1 MVVKMFKK
9 ILTRKKAPV
18 SNRKYTKK
26 NTKKKSKKVGG
37 GPAQNTPVA
46 PPPDAAPDP
55 SKKKVRFA
63 PDAAAPPPDAAPDTD
78 TAADPPPAAAA
89 AAAPLVSVRGQLAL
103 DKKKADGK
111 IRREDFEA
119 RAKAR
124 AKANI
129 ENIER
134 AAAADAN
141 AIAADEAAAA
151 DEKYRKSLK
160 GRAEAA
166 GRAVSNA
173 YNSAKSSTKSLGK
186 SLDSAAKGF
195 NEGFNANSLKDEDIS
210 LDELEK
216 MLDEAKKNNASVNEK
231 KQIAAAITNY
241 RKQNNILTNQDGR
254 TPERANMESN
264 LEFNGPLPMLMKTFK
279 KAKVNPGDKSEYFNL
294 DNDSLKKL
302 INYWYGNKRGFFDK
316 VLRGLGVT
324 GPPVPVS
331 EWDVSQVTNMSYL
344 FTEAKDFNENI
355 SSWNVSNVQSMAYM
369 FYESDRFSQNI
380 NDWDV
385 GNVRN
390 MRGMFQRSQKFNSY
404 LDQWDTGRV
413 LDMRDMFKESRKFN
427 RNIDTWNVSN
437 VRNMERMFEN
447 TAYNK
452 PLASWNVMSVVNM
465 AGMFKNNVKFN
476 QPLANWG
483 SSLKSIKNLDAFLYK
498 AKSFN
503 QDLSDWNLSKIGV
516 PESMLFGTTVRQE
529 FYPIGQR
536 VNTQSQNMGLTPSEE
551 KRAREKQVNEQ
562 VEADLNNLKKS
573 QEQAKLSYEKQKR
586 IHDEK
591 LEDFKANLKQA
602 EAQYLRDQKLRENA
616 TKEALAQEEL
626 ELERNRELLK
636 KISGKPDDYKIS
648 RTVEQSRGD
657 AVGDLTPR
665 SSLKGSNNPKDPK
678 DPKDPKQAQNGQYKF
693 NAPAAYDY
701 LRNIGELGELKEND
715 RNTWPKVAIQFLGAH
730 NINANAQDFKEKIQS
745 FSDKKIGNGKIF
757 TQGQGKG
764 KNRGPRR

>member
-26 NTKKKSKKVGG
+26 NTKKKSKKGGGRPGRGRGRGGPGG
-37 GPAQNTPVA
+37 GPGRGRGSSVPGSTRRQGN
-46 PPPDAAPDP
+46 
-55 SKKKVRFA
+55 
-63 PDAAAPPPDAAPDTD
+63 
-78 TAADPPPAAAA
+78 AAAA
-89 AAAPLVSVRGQLAL
+89 AEESPDPPNPDPPPPQQGDVMQGPLT
-103 DKKKADGK
+103 
-111 IRREDFEA
+111 
-119 RAKAR
+119 
-124 AKANI
+124 
-129 ENIER
+129 
-134 AAAADAN
+134 AADTATREKKR
-141 AIAADEAAAA
+141 ADEAESNLDIVLNAKISEEDRQDKA
-151 DEKYRKSLK
+151 LQ
-160 GRAEAA
+160 
-166 GRAVSNA
+166 AV
-173 YNSAKSSTKSLGK
+173 L
-186 SLDSAAKGF
+186 
-195 NEGFNANSLKDEDIS
+195 
-210 LDELEK
+210 
-216 MLDEAKKNNASVNEK
+216 
-231 KQIAAAITNY
+231 TNLS
-241 RKQNNILTNQDGR
+241 KQNSDLTNKDGK

-264 LEFNGPLPMLMKTFK
+264 LKFNEPLPMLMKTFK

-302 INYWYGNKRGFFDK
+302 VNYWYGNKRGFFDK

-324 GPPVPVS
+324 GPPVPVA

-413 LDMRDMFKESRKFN
+413 LDMRDMFKDSRKFN

-465 AGMFKNNVKFN
+465 AGMFRNNVKFN

-483 SSLKSIKNLDAFLYK
+483 SSLKSIKNLDLFLHN

-551 KRAREKQVNEQ
+551 KRSREKQVNAQ
-562 VEADLNNLKKS
+562 VKADLQRLKES
-573 QEQAKLSYEKQKR
+573 QEQAKLSYDKQKM

-591 LEDFKANLKQA
+591 LDKFKENLKQA
-602 EAQYLRDQKLRENA
+602 EAQYQKEQKLRENA

-626 ELERNRELLK
+626 ELTRNRALLGD
-636 KISGKPDDYKIS
+636 ISGKPDDYKRS
-648 RTVEQSRGD
+648 RSVAEARKDALSASRASYDYQTGPEKPD
-657 AVGDLTPR
+657 PTPA
-665 SSLKGSNNPKDPK
+665 DPK
-678 DPKDPKQAQNGQYKF
+678 KPIKVPY
-693 NAPAAYDY
+693 
-701 LRNIGELGELKEND
+701 ENLSL
-715 RNTWPKVAIQFLGAH
+715 IH
-730 NINANAQDFKEKIQS
+730 I
-745 FSDKKIGNGKIF
+745 
-757 TQGQGKG
+757 
-764 KNRGPRR
+764 

>member
-26 NTKKKSKKVGG
+26 NTKKKSKKGG
-37 GPAQNTPVA
+37 GRPGRGRGRGVPGGVPGRGRGSSVPGSTRRQGN
-46 PPPDAAPDP
+46 
-55 SKKKVRFA
+55 
-63 PDAAAPPPDAAPDTD
+63 
-78 TAADPPPAAAA
+78 AAAA
-89 AAAPLVSVRGQLAL
+89 AEESPDPPNPDPPPPQQGDVMQGPLT
-103 DKKKADGK
+103 
-111 IRREDFEA
+111 
-119 RAKAR
+119 
-124 AKANI
+124 
-129 ENIER
+129 
-134 AAAADAN
+134 AADTATREKKR
-141 AIAADEAAAA
+141 ADEAESNLDIVLNAKISEEDRQDIA
-151 DEKYRKSLK
+151 LQ
-160 GRAEAA
+160 
-166 GRAVSNA
+166 AV
-173 YNSAKSSTKSLGK
+173 L
-186 SLDSAAKGF
+186 
-195 NEGFNANSLKDEDIS
+195 
-210 LDELEK
+210 
-216 MLDEAKKNNASVNEK
+216 
-231 KQIAAAITNY
+231 TNLS
-241 RKQNNILTNQDGR
+241 KQNSDLTNKDGK

-264 LEFNGPLPMLMKTFK
+264 LKFNEPLPMLMKTFK

-302 INYWYGNKRGFFDK
+302 VNYWYGNKRGFFDK

-324 GPPVPVS
+324 GPPVPVA

-413 LDMRDMFKESRKFN
+413 LDMRDMFKDSRKFN

-465 AGMFKNNVKFN
+465 AGMFKENVKFN

-483 SSLKSIKNLDAFLYK
+483 SSLKSIKNLDLFLHN

-551 KRAREKQVNEQ
+551 KRSREKQVNAQ
-562 VEADLNNLKKS
+562 VKEDLRRLED
-573 QEQAKLSYEKQKR
+573 QQIVVRRSYLKQKS

-591 LEDFKANLKQA
+591 LKNFKNDLILAQKQFESEMERKISETDNALMEEKDEALKNKELLGKLGVSVDGVRSVRETAGDLGKTGRPAGVPAPAPGPAAPKKAGDKYKLNYKAVRQYIEEKGGTVSKDKEKDESTLEKLA
-602 EAQYLRDQKLRENA
+602 LEAYKKETTNDNA
-616 TKEALAQEEL
+616 TIDQM
-626 ELERNRELLK
+626 RNAKRTQWAYIQK
-636 KISGKPDDYKIS
+636 KRDDRK
-648 RTVEQSRGD
+648 
-657 AVGDLTPR
+657 
-665 SSLKGSNNPKDPK
+665 
-678 DPKDPKQAQNGQYKF
+678 
-693 NAPAAYDY
+693 AASAAAA
-701 LRNIGELGELKEND
+701 K
-715 RNTWPKVAIQFLGAH
+715 
-730 NINANAQDFKEKIQS
+730 
-745 FSDKKIGNGKIF
+745 
-757 TQGQGKG
+757 
-764 KNRGPRR
+764 

>member
-26 NTKKKSKKVGG
+26 NTKTKSKKVGG
-37 GPAQNTPVA
+37 GKRKRVNNANTRPNASSGPRSGPNARPAPVRAPRPDSGLTPPVSEA
-46 PPPDAAPDP
+46 EEVSFDTYGDGIGVEEEKNGRTTPPPYVPP
-55 SKKKVRFA
+55 PPLPPRG
-63 PDAAAPPPDAAPDTD
+63 PAAASD
-78 TAADPPPAAAA
+78 PPAAA
-89 AAAPLVSVRGQLAL
+89 P
-103 DKKKADGK
+103 
-111 IRREDFEA
+111 
-119 RAKAR
+119 
-124 AKANI
+124 
-129 ENIER
+129 
-134 AAAADAN
+134 
-141 AIAADEAAAA
+141 
-151 DEKYRKSLK
+151 
-160 GRAEAA
+160 AA
-166 GRAVSNA
+166 GSPPTVSPPEDDDLEKEKENA
-173 YNSAKSSTKSLGK
+173 QTEYATRESTKSNTTSSSTRATEDEIKRETEAAQTRENVKRQEDAANKAAEREGK
-186 SLDSAAKGF
+186 ALQAV
-195 NEGFNANSLKDEDIS
+195 L
-210 LDELEK
+210 
-216 MLDEAKKNNASVNEK
+216 
-231 KQIAAAITNY
+231 TNLS
-241 RKQNNILTNQDGR
+241 KQNSDLTNKDGK

-264 LEFNGPLPMLMKTFK
+264 LKFNEPLPMLMKTFK

-302 INYWYGNKRGFFDK
+302 VNYWYGNKRGFFDK

-324 GPPVPVS
+324 GPPVPVA

-413 LDMRDMFKESRKFN
+413 LDMRDMFKDSRKFN
-427 RNIDTWNVSN
+427 RNIDTWNVSK

-465 AGMFKNNVKFN
+465 AGMFKENVKFN

-483 SSLKSIKNLDAFLYK
+483 SSLKSIKNLDLFLHN

-551 KRAREKQVNEQ
+551 KRSREKQVNAQ
-562 VEADLNNLKKS
+562 VKEDLDRLKES

-591 LEDFKANLKQA
+591 LDKFKENLKQA

-626 ELERNRELLK
+626 ELTRNRALLE
-636 KISGKPDDYKIS
+636 KISGKPDDYKRS
-648 RTVEQSRGD
+648 RSVAEARKDALSASR
-657 AVGDLTPR
+657 A
-665 SSLKGSNNPKDPK
+665 SSDYQTESDNSGAADQKPAAK
-678 DPKDPKQAQNGQYKF
+678 GQYRF
-693 NAPAAYDY
+693 NSPPAYDY
-701 LRNIGELGELKEND
+701 LKSIGRLGSLTEND
-715 RNTWPKVAIQFLGAH
+715 KNKFQNVAIQFLKV
-730 NINANAQDFKEKIQS
+730 NKIDANENNFRDKIQS
-745 FSDKKIGNGKIF
+745 FSNKNIDNGKIF
-757 TQGQGKG
+757 TQGSGK
-764 KNRGPRR
+764 KKKKFQNMRRGQP

>member
-9 ILTRKKAPV
+9 ILTRKKAHV

-26 NTKKKSKKVGG
+26 YTKTKSKKVGG
-37 GPAQNTPVA
+37 EKRKRENNANTRSNSRSAPRSGSAARTTPVHAPRPDSSETYGDDNGVEEEKNGRTTPPPYVPTPTDPPRGPA
-46 PPPDAAPDP
+46 AASD
-55 SKKKVRFA
+55 
-63 PDAAAPPPDAAPDTD
+63 
-78 TAADPPPAAAA
+78 PPAAASDPPA
-89 AAAPLVSVRGQLAL
+89 AGSPPTVYPPEDDNL
-103 DKKKADGK
+103 DKKK
-111 IRREDFEA
+111 
-119 RAKAR
+119 
-124 AKANI
+124 
-129 ENIER
+129 EN
-134 AAAADAN
+134 AQ
-141 AIAADEAAAA
+141 
-151 DEKYRKSLK
+151 
-160 GRAEAA
+160 AEYAT
-166 GRAVSNA
+166 RQ
-173 YNSAKSSTKSLGK
+173 STKSNTTSSSTQATEDEIK
-186 SLDSAAKGF
+186 RETEAAQTRENVKRQ
-195 NEGFNANSLKDEDIS
+195 EDAANKAAERQDKALQA
-210 LDELEK
+210 EL
-216 MLDEAKKNNASVNEK
+216 
-231 KQIAAAITNY
+231 TNLS
-241 RKQNNILTNQDGR
+241 KQNSDLTNKDGK

-264 LEFNGPLPMLMKTFK
+264 LKFNEPLPMLMKTFK

-324 GPPVPVS
+324 GPPVPIA

-413 LDMRDMFKESRKFN
+413 LDMRDMFKDSRKFN

-465 AGMFKNNVKFN
+465 AGMFRNNVKFN

-483 SSLKSIKNLDAFLYK
+483 SSLKSIKNLDLFLHN

-551 KRAREKQVNEQ
+551 KRAREKQVNAQ
-562 VEADLNNLKKS
+562 VKADLRRLED
-573 QEQAKLSYEKQKR
+573 QQIAVRRSYLKQKS

-591 LEDFKANLKQA
+591 LKNFKNDLILAQKQF
-602 EAQYLRDQKLRENA
+602 ESEMERKISETDNA
-616 TKEALAQEEL
+616 LMEEKDEALK
-626 ELERNRELLK
+626 NKELL
-636 KISGKPDDYKIS
+636 GKLGVS
-648 RTVEQSRGD
+648 VEGVRSVRET
-657 AVGDLTPR
+657 AGDLGKTGRPA
-665 SSLKGSNNPKDPK
+665 GVPAPAPGAADPK
-678 DPKDPKQAQNGQYKF
+678 SAAKGQYRF
-693 NAPAAYDY
+693 NSPAAYDY
-701 LRNIGELGELKEND
+701 LRSIGKLD
-715 RNTWPKVAIQFLGAH
+715 RLTETDKSSFEKVAIQFLK
-730 NINANAQDFKEKIQS
+730 ANGQDANKDNFREKIQS
-745 FSDKKIGNGKIF
+745 FSNKDIGNGIF
-757 TQGQGKG
+757 TPGSGK
-764 KNRGPRR
+764 KKKRFNNIRGAL

>member
-26 NTKKKSKKVGG
+26 NTKKKSKKIGG
-37 GPAQNTPVA
+37 GRGRGQPGNGRGRAEGPR
-46 PPPDAAPDP
+46 AAPDP
-55 SKKKVRFA
+55 ETAEDAA
-63 PDAAAPPPDAAPDTD
+63 PAAPAAPNPAAAAAAPPPAA
-78 TAADPPPAAAA
+78 APPAAAA
-89 AAAPLVSVRGQLAL
+89 APPASARDQARQDKIAAE
-103 DKKKADGK
+103 GK
-111 IRREDFEA
+111 RKRAESEA
-119 RAKAR
+119 RAKAN
-124 AKANI
+124 K
-129 ENIER
+129 ENRER
-134 AAAADAN
+134 ADAAVAD
-141 AIAADEAAAA
+141 AIAADEHLKTADAAVADAIAA
-151 DEKYRKSLK
+151 DEKYRISPK
-160 GRAEAA
+160 GRAEAV
-166 GRAVSNA
+166 GKSLGNA
-173 YNSAKSSTKSLGK
+173 YNSAKSSAKSLSK

-216 MLDEAKKNNASVNEK
+216 MLDEAKKNNASVDVK

-264 LEFNGPLPMLMKTFK
+264 LKFNEQLPMLMKTFK

-302 INYWYGNKRGFFDK
+302 VNYWYGNKRGFFDK

-324 GPPVPVS
+324 GPPVPIA

-413 LDMRDMFKESRKFN
+413 LDMRDMFKDSRKFN

-465 AGMFKNNVKFN
+465 AGMFRNNVKFN

-483 SSLKSIKNLDAFLYK
+483 SSLKSIKNLDLFLQN

-516 PESMLFGTTVRQE
+516 PESMLVGTTVRQE

-551 KRAREKQVNEQ
+551 KRARDKQVNEQ
-562 VEADLNNLKKS
+562 VKADLNRLKES
-573 QEQAKLSYEKQKR
+573 QEQAKISYERQKM

-591 LEDFKANLKQA
+591 LDEFKDDLKKT
-602 EAQYLRDQKLRENA
+602 EAAYLKEQKRKENEMQRA
-616 TKEALAQEEL
+616 IDQEEL
-626 ELERNRELLK
+626 ELKRNRELLK
-636 KISGKPDDYKIS
+636 DISGKPDDYKRS
-648 RTVEQSRGD
+648 RSVKEARKDALSTSR
-657 AVGDLTPR
+657 A
-665 SSLKGSNNPKDPK
+665 SSDYQPGSETSGAADPK
-678 DPKDPKQAQNGQYKF
+678 PIRVP
-693 NAPAAYDY
+693 
-701 LRNIGELGELKEND
+701 
-715 RNTWPKVAIQFLGAH
+715 
-730 NINANAQDFKEKIQS
+730 NINREKMENFTNLPKGTDWKKLTEAAIKKKNAKDVEDLFQQRPDLFQKPK
-745 FSDKKIGNGKIF
+745 GN
-757 TQGQGKG
+757 KG
-764 KNRGPRR
+764 NRFRRLRG

>member
-26 NTKKKSKKVGG
+26 NTKTKSKKVGG
-37 GPAQNTPVA
+37 GGKRENNANTRSNSRSAPNEGPNLRSTPMRAPRPDSGLTPPVSEA
-46 PPPDAAPDP
+46 EEVSFDTYGDGMGVEEEKNGRTTPPPYVPP
-55 SKKKVRFA
+55 PPLPPRG
-63 PDAAAPPPDAAPDTD
+63 PAAASD
-78 TAADPPPAAAA
+78 PPAAGS
-89 AAAPLVSVRGQLAL
+89 PPTVSPPEDDDLEKEKENAQTEYAT
-103 DKKKADGK
+103 
-111 IRREDFEA
+111 RE
-119 RAKAR
+119 
-124 AKANI
+124 
-129 ENIER
+129 
-134 AAAADAN
+134 
-141 AIAADEAAAA
+141 
-151 DEKYRKSLK
+151 
-160 GRAEAA
+160 
-166 GRAVSNA
+166 
-173 YNSAKSSTKSLGK
+173 STKSNT
-186 SLDSAAKGF
+186 SSSAQATEDEIKRETEAAQTRE
-195 NEGFNANSLKDEDIS
+195 NVKRQEDAANKAAERQDKALQA
-210 LDELEK
+210 EL
-216 MLDEAKKNNASVNEK
+216 
-231 KQIAAAITNY
+231 TNLS
-241 RKQNNILTNQDGR
+241 KQNSDLTNKDGK

-264 LEFNGPLPMLMKTFK
+264 LKFNEPLPMLMKTFK

-302 INYWYGNKRGFFDK
+302 IHHWYGNKRGFFDK
-316 VLRGLGVT
+316 VLRGLGIT
-324 GPPVPVS
+324 GPPVPIA

-413 LDMRDMFKESRKFN
+413 LDMRDMFKDSRKFN

-465 AGMFKNNVKFN
+465 AGMFKDNVKFN

-483 SSLKSIKNLDAFLYK
+483 SSLKSIKNLDLFLHN

-551 KRAREKQVNEQ
+551 KRAREKQVNAQ
-562 VEADLNNLKKS
+562 VKADLRRLED
-573 QEQAKLSYEKQKR
+573 QQIAVRRSYLKQKS

-591 LEDFKANLKQA
+591 LKNFKNDLILAQKQF
-602 EAQYLRDQKLRENA
+602 ESEMERKISETDNA
-616 TKEALAQEEL
+616 LMEEKDEALK
-626 ELERNRELLK
+626 NKELL
-636 KISGKPDDYKIS
+636 GKLGVS
-648 RTVEQSRGD
+648 VEGVRSVRET
-657 AVGDLTPR
+657 AGDLGKTGRP
-665 SSLKGSNNPKDPK
+665 KEETGPPKDK
-678 DPKDPKQAQNGQYKF
+678 
-693 NAPAAYDY
+693 
-701 LRNIGELGELKEND
+701 RN
-715 RNTWPKVAIQFLGAH
+715 NTGVPQINEEGMKAFL
-730 NINANAQDFKEKIQS
+730 NFKYPDEFK
-745 FSDKKIGNGKIF
+745 
-757 TQGQGKG
+757 GQGYKQMQEFIMKKPEVSSWENFYNENKTGFGKVNGEKKSIWKDGNKPQEKTG
-764 KNRGPRR
+764 KNRGSSRRRK

>member
-1 MVVKMFKK
+1 
-9 ILTRKKAPV
+9 
-18 SNRKYTKK
+18 
-26 NTKKKSKKVGG
+26 
-37 GPAQNTPVA
+37 
-46 PPPDAAPDP
+46 
-55 SKKKVRFA
+55 
-63 PDAAAPPPDAAPDTD
+63 
-78 TAADPPPAAAA
+78 
-89 AAAPLVSVRGQLAL
+89 
-103 DKKKADGK
+103 
-111 IRREDFEA
+111 
-119 RAKAR
+119 
-124 AKANI
+124 
-129 ENIER
+129 
-134 AAAADAN
+134 
-141 AIAADEAAAA
+141 
-151 DEKYRKSLK
+151 
-160 GRAEAA
+160 
-166 GRAVSNA
+166 
-173 YNSAKSSTKSLGK
+173 
-186 SLDSAAKGF
+186 
-195 NEGFNANSLKDEDIS
+195 
-210 LDELEK
+210 
-216 MLDEAKKNNASVNEK
+216 
-231 KQIAAAITNY
+231 
-241 RKQNNILTNQDGR
+241 
-254 TPERANMESN
+254 
-264 LEFNGPLPMLMKTFK
+264 MLMKTFK

-483 SSLKSIKNLDAFLYK
+483 SSLKSIKNLDAFLYN

-516 PESMLFGTTVRQE
+516 PLSMLYGTTVRQE
-529 FYPIGQR
+529 LYPIGQR
-536 VNTQSQNMGLTPSEE
+536 VKTQSQNMGLTPSEE

-562 VEADLNNLKKS
+562 VKADLQRLKES

-586 IHDEK
+586 IHDQK

-602 EAQYLRDQKLRENA
+602 EAQYLRDQKLRESA
-616 TKEALAQEEL
+616 MKDALDQEVL
-626 ELERNRELLK
+626 ELNSNRALLGD
-636 KISGKPDDYKIS
+636 ISGKPDNFEKARS
-648 RTVEQSRGD
+648 VEQSRGD

-665 SSLKGSNNPKDPK
+665 SSLKGSNYLIRELGAADPK
-678 DPKDPKQAQNGQYKF
+678 KPIKVPKINTEKMQNFTNLKNVTDWKQLTAAAVK
-693 NAPAAYDY
+693 NAGVKDAE
-701 LRNIGELGELKEND
+701 ELYTKMPHLFQKP
-715 RNTWPKVAIQFLGAH
+715 T
-730 NINANAQDFKEKIQS
+730 
-745 FSDKKIGNGKIF
+745 
-757 TQGQGKG
+757 GKG
-764 KNRGPRR
+764 KHRGPGTPK

>member
-37 GPAQNTPVA
+37 GKRKRGNNYNTRPNA
-46 PPPDAAPDP
+46 SLDP
-55 SKKKVRFA
+55 RSTHKARSTPMRA
-63 PDAAAPPPDAAPDTD
+63 PDAAFDTYDGIGQEETKDGRTTPPYVPPPPLPPRPPPAAAPNP
-78 TAADPPPAAAA
+78 TAAAAPPAAAA
-89 AAAPLVSVRGQLAL
+89 APP
-103 DKKKADGK
+103 
-111 IRREDFEA
+111 
-119 RAKAR
+119 
-124 AKANI
+124 
-129 ENIER
+129 
-134 AAAADAN
+134 AAAAAPP
-141 AIAADEAAAA
+141 AAA
-151 DEKYRKSLK
+151 DPAASPPPGSSPDTNPAADPAASPPPGSPAPPPPAAPAPANTTSSSTQATEDEIKRET
-160 GRAEAA
+160 EAA
-166 GRAVSNA
+166 KTRENV
-173 YNSAKSSTKSLGK
+173 KRQE
-186 SLDSAAKGF
+186 DAANKAA
-195 NEGFNANSLKDEDIS
+195 ERQDKALQA
-210 LDELEK
+210 EL
-216 MLDEAKKNNASVNEK
+216 
-231 KQIAAAITNY
+231 TNLS
-241 RKQNNILTNQDGR
+241 KQNSDLTNKDGK

-264 LEFNGPLPMLMKTFK
+264 LKFNGPLPMLMKTFK

-302 INYWYGNKRGFFDK
+302 IHHWYGNKRGFFDK

-324 GPPVPVS
+324 GPPVPVA

-413 LDMRDMFKESRKFN
+413 LDMRDMFKDSRKFN

-465 AGMFKNNVKFN
+465 AGMFRNNVKFN

-483 SSLKSIKNLDAFLYK
+483 SSLKSIKNLDLFLQN

-516 PESMLFGTTVRQE
+516 PLSMLSGTTVRQE

-551 KRAREKQVNEQ
+551 KRAREKQVNAQ
-562 VEADLNNLKKS
+562 VKADLDKLKES
-573 QEQAKLSYEKQKR
+573 QEQAKLSYERQKM

-602 EAQYLRDQKLRENA
+602 EAQYLREQKRKEN
-616 TKEALAQEEL
+616 EMNSALAQEEL
-626 ELERNRELLK
+626 ELTRNRALLGR
-636 KISGKPDDYKIS
+636 ISGKPDDYKRS
-648 RTVEQSRGD
+648 RTVDEARGD

-665 SSLKGSNNPKDPK
+665 SSLKGSNYQPGSEKPAPGEPKPIRV
-678 DPKDPKQAQNGQYKF
+678 P
-693 NAPAAYDY
+693 
-701 LRNIGELGELKEND
+701 
-715 RNTWPKVAIQFLGAH
+715 
-730 NINANAQDFKEKIQS
+730 NINRDNMASFTGLPKETNWKELLDAAIKRKNAKDAEELFRRKPDLFQKSQETGG
-745 FSDKKIGNGKIF
+745 KKGNTKKKF
-757 TQGQGKG
+757 D
-764 KNRGPRR
+764 NRRGAL

>member
-1 MVVKMFKK
+1 
-9 ILTRKKAPV
+9 
-18 SNRKYTKK
+18 
-26 NTKKKSKKVGG
+26 
-37 GPAQNTPVA
+37 
-46 PPPDAAPDP
+46 
-55 SKKKVRFA
+55 
-63 PDAAAPPPDAAPDTD
+63 
-78 TAADPPPAAAA
+78 
-89 AAAPLVSVRGQLAL
+89 
-103 DKKKADGK
+103 
-111 IRREDFEA
+111 
-119 RAKAR
+119 
-124 AKANI
+124 
-129 ENIER
+129 
-134 AAAADAN
+134 
-141 AIAADEAAAA
+141 
-151 DEKYRKSLK
+151 
-160 GRAEAA
+160 
-166 GRAVSNA
+166 
-173 YNSAKSSTKSLGK
+173 
-186 SLDSAAKGF
+186 F
-195 NEGFNANSLKDEDIS
+195 NE
-210 LDELEK
+210 
-216 MLDEAKKNNASVNEK
+216 
-231 KQIAAAITNY
+231 
-241 RKQNNILTNQDGR
+241 
-254 TPERANMESN
+254 
-264 LEFNGPLPMLMKTFK
+264 PLPMLMKTFK

-324 GPPVPVS
+324 GPPVPVA

-413 LDMRDMFKESRKFN
+413 LDMRDMFKDSRKFN

-465 AGMFKNNVKFN
+465 AGMFRNNVKFN

-483 SSLKSIKNLDAFLYK
+483 SSLKSIKNLDLFLHN

-551 KRAREKQVNEQ
+551 KRAREKQVNAQ
-562 VEADLNNLKKS
+562 VKADLRRLED
-573 QEQAKLSYEKQKR
+573 QQIAVRRSYLKQKS

-591 LEDFKANLKQA
+591 LKNFKNDLILAQKQF
-602 EAQYLRDQKLRENA
+602 ESEMERKISETDNA
-616 TKEALAQEEL
+616 LMEEKDEALK
-626 ELERNRELLK
+626 NKELL
-636 KISGKPDDYKIS
+636 GKLGVS
-648 RTVEQSRGD
+648 VEGVRSVRETAGD
-657 AVGDLTPR
+657 
-665 SSLKGSNNPKDPK
+665 
-678 DPKDPKQAQNGQYKF
+678 
-693 NAPAAYDY
+693 
-701 LRNIGELGELKEND
+701 
-715 RNTWPKVAIQFLGAH
+715 
-730 NINANAQDFKEKIQS
+730 
-745 FSDKKIGNGKIF
+745 
-757 TQGQGKG
+757 
-764 KNRGPRR
+764 